1 MDPFRA
7 DLLLAGL
14 FAAAAAIELM
24 LLDANG
30 GNRPLTV
37 AAAVLSLSGL
47 AFRRRDPLLAGVIFV
62 VPIIIQAPLDGF
74 AIENSNAPFIGMLLL
89 LYSIGRYA
97 PGRRFYLAFGIT
109 VVGVL
114 IALALETGWEG
125 TDDVVWAS
133 FLFVLPA
140 LVGRALRSRSL
151 LQSELREKA
160 ERAELERQAVVDEE
174 RARIASELQALVA
187 NGVSA
192 MVVQAGTVPRALA
205 GGETARARD
214 ALTAVEETGRD
225 ALTEMRRLLGVLR
238 RDGDV
243 PELAPQPGLG
253 RLAALIERVR
263 AAGIEVSLTEEGDA
277 RPLPTGID
285 LTAYRIVEDA
295 LDAALEGG
303 ASRAEVLVRYGE
315 RELVLGVRDD
325 REGGASDRLPG
336 LRDRASLYGGSLR
349 AGRRDEGQFALRA
362 RLPLETDAPVGA
374 GA

>member
-114 IALALETGWEG
+114 IALAL
-125 TDDVVWAS
+125 
-133 FLFVLPA
+133 
-140 LVGRALRSRSL
+140 
-151 LQSELREKA
+151 
-160 ERAELERQAVVDEE
+160 
-174 RARIASELQALVA
+174 
-187 NGVSA
+187 
-192 MVVQAGTVPRALA
+192 
-205 GGETARARD
+205 
-214 ALTAVEETGRD
+214 
-225 ALTEMRRLLGVLR
+225 
-238 RDGDV
+238 
-243 PELAPQPGLG
+243 
-253 RLAALIERVR
+253 
-263 AAGIEVSLTEEGDA
+263 
-277 RPLPTGID
+277 
-285 LTAYRIVEDA
+285 
-295 LDAALEGG
+295 
-303 ASRAEVLVRYGE
+303 
-315 RELVLGVRDD
+315 
-325 REGGASDRLPG
+325 
-336 LRDRASLYGGSLR
+336 
-349 AGRRDEGQFALRA
+349 
-362 RLPLETDAPVGA
+362 
-374 GA
+374 